1 MEFNNNKNYK
11 VGYQNPPIETRF
23 KKGVS
28 GNRKGRPKGHK
39 NFNTKLKYLLDKKIP
54 ITTADGTITATKGEA
69 ILLQLTNKAAQG
81 DNKAIQTLLPK
92 LEALYNAEAERTAR
106 SFSQTDME
114 ILKDFLDEN
123 ANN

>member
-1 MEFNNNKNYK
+1 MEFNNNNEYK
-11 VGYQNPPIETRF
+11 VGYQHPPIETRF
-23 KKGVS
+23 KKGTS
-28 GNRKGRPKGHK
+28 GNRNGRPKGHK
-39 NFNTKLKYLLDKKIP
+39 NFNTKLKYFLDGKIS

-92 LEALYNAEAERTAR
+92 MEALYNAEAERTAR
-106 SFSQTDME
+106 AFSKTDME

>member
-23 KKGVS
+23 KKGAS

-39 NFNTKLKYLLDKKIP
+39 NFNTKLKYFLDGKIS
-54 ITTADGTITATKGEA
+54 ITNADGTITATKGEA

-81 DNKAIQTLLPK
+81 DNKAIKTLLPK
-92 LEALYNAEAERTAR
+92 LEALYNAEAERSAR
-106 SFSQTDME
+106 TLTKTDME
-114 ILKDFLDEN
+114 ILQEFLDEN
-123 ANN
+123 TKN

>member
-28 GNRKGRPKGHK
+28 GNRNGRPKGHK

-106 SFSQTDME
+106 AFSQTDME

>member
-28 GNRKGRPKGHK
+28 GNRNGRPKGHK

-106 SFSQTDME
+106 AFSKTDME

>member
-11 VGYQNPPIETRF
+11 VGYQKPPIETRF
-23 KKGVS
+23 KKGFS
-28 GNRKGRPKGHK
+28 GNRNGRPKGRK
-39 NFNTKLKYLLDKKIP
+39 NFNTKLKHFLDGKIS
-54 ITTADGTITATKGEA
+54 ITSAGESIEFSKGDA

-81 DNKAIQTLLPK
+81 DSRAIQTLLPK
-92 LEALYNAEAERTAR
+92 MEALYNAEAERTAR
-106 SFSQTDME
+106 AFSQTDME

>member
-1 MEFNNNKNYK
+1 MEQNSNNNYK
-11 VGYQNPPIETRF
+11 VGYQNPPLETRF
-23 KKGVS
+23 KKGTS
-28 GNRKGRPKGHK
+28 GNRNGRPKGHK

-92 LEALYNAEAERTAR
+92 MEALYNADAERTAR
-106 SFSQTDME
+106 AFSKTDME

>member
-28 GNRKGRPKGHK
+28 GNRNGRPKGHK
-39 NFNTKLKYLLDKKIP
+39 NFNTKLKHFLDGKIS
-54 ITTADGTITATKGEA
+54 ITSAGESIEFSKGDA

-92 LEALYNAEAERTAR
+92 MEALYNADAERTAR
-106 SFSQTDME
+106 AFSKTDME

>member
-39 NFNTKLKYLLDKKIP
+39 NFNTKLKYFLDGKIS
-54 ITTADGTITATKGEA
+54 ITNAGETVEATKSDA

-92 LEALYNAEAERTAR
+92 IEALYNADAERTAR
-106 SFSQTDME
+106 AFSKTDME

>member
-23 KKGVS
+23 KKGIS
-28 GNRKGRPKGHK
+28 GNRNGRPKGHK

-81 DNKAIQTLLPK
+81 DNKAIKTLLPK
-92 LEALYNAEAERTAR
+92 MEALYNADAERTTRA
-106 SFSQTDME
+106 FSQTDME

>member
-1 MEFNNNKNYK
+1 MEQNSNNNYK
-11 VGYQNPPIETRF
+11 VGYQNPPLETRF
-23 KKGVS
+23 KKGTS
-28 GNRKGRPKGHK
+28 GNRNGRPKGHK

-54 ITTADGTITATKGEA
+54 ITTADGTITATKGDA

-81 DNKAIQTLLPK
+81 DNKAIKTLLPK
-92 LEALYNAEAERTAR
+92 LEALYNAEAERSAR
-106 SFSQTDME
+106 TLTKTDME

>member
-1 MEFNNNKNYK
+1 MECNNNKNYK

-92 LEALYNAEAERTAR
+92 MEALYNADAERTAR
-106 SFSQTDME
+106 AFSKTDME

>member
-39 NFNTKLKYLLDKKIP
+39 NFNTKLKY
-54 ITTADGTITATKGEA
+54 
-69 ILLQLTNKAAQG
+69 
-81 DNKAIQTLLPK
+81 
-92 LEALYNAEAERTAR
+92 
-106 SFSQTDME
+106 
-114 ILKDFLDEN
+114 FLDGKISITN
-123 ANN
+123 ADYPHLLITVMKWFEVE

>member
-1 MEFNNNKNYK
+1 MEQNSNNKYK
-11 VGYQNPPIETRF
+11 VGYQNPPLETRF

-28 GNRKGRPKGHK
+28 GNRNGRPKGHK
-39 NFNTKLKYLLDKKIP
+39 NFNTKLKYFLDGKIS
-54 ITTADGTITATKGEA
+54 ITSAGESIEFSKGDA

-81 DNKAIQTLLPK
+81 DNKAIKTLLPK
-92 LEALYNAEAERTAR
+92 MEALYNAEAERTAHA
-106 SFSQTDME
+106 FSQTDMA

>member
-28 GNRKGRPKGHK
+28 GNRNGRPKGHK

>member
-39 NFNTKLKYLLDKKIP
+39 NFNTKLKYFLDGKIS
-54 ITTADGTITATKGEA
+54 ITNAGETVEATKSDA

-92 LEALYNAEAERTAR
+92 LEALYNAEAERSAR
-106 SFSQTDME
+106 TLTKTDME
-114 ILKDFLDEN
+114 ILQEFLDEN
-123 ANN
+123 TKN

>member
-23 KKGVS
+23 KKGIS

-39 NFNTKLKYLLDKKIP
+39 NFNTKLKHFLDGKIS
-54 ITTADGTITATKGEA
+54 ITNAGETVEATKSDA
-69 ILLQLTNKAAQG
+69 ILLQLTNKA
-81 DNKAIQTLLPK
+81 NQTLLPK
-92 LEALYNAEAERTAR
+92 MEALYNADAERTAR
-106 SFSQTDME
+106 AFSQTDME

>member
-11 VGYQNPPIETRF
+11 VGYQNPPLETRF
-23 KKGVS
+23 KKGTS
-28 GNRKGRPKGHK
+28 GNRNGRPKGHK

-81 DNKAIQTLLPK
+81 DNKAIKTLLPK
-92 LEALYNAEAERTAR
+92 LEALYNADAERTAR
-106 SFSQTDME
+106 AFSKTDIE

>member
-23 KKGVS
+23 KKGIS

-39 NFNTKLKYLLDKKIP
+39 NFNTKLKYFLDGKIS
-54 ITTADGTITATKGEA
+54 ITSAGESIEFSKGDA

-81 DNKAIQTLLPK
+81 DNKAIKTLLPK
-92 LEALYNAEAERTAR
+92 MEALYNAEAERTAR